1 MSLPSPKVITL
12 PPNTLRAKGS
22 GLSLRYGTAK
32 SPFGPCLLAWTSQ
45 GICLIHFLDGQ
56 AAQADII
63 IKHLWPQASAQQS
76 QSEAL
81 SLAASIFAA
90 GGPTKP
96 PHIILSGTPFQL
108 KAWRALLDIPFGETR
123 SYGQL
128 AQAMGSPSAA
138 RAAGS
143 AIGANL
149 LGYLVP
155 CHRIIRDTGQT
166 GQYRWGAQRKVAI
179 LNWEATQ
186 LAAAQA
192 NR

>member
-1 MSLPSPKVITL
+1 MFAGLDE
-12 PPNTLRAKGS
+12 S
-22 GLSLRYGTAK
+22 GD
-32 SPFGPCLLAWTSQ
+32 LLAPLSGWS
-45 GICLIHFLDGQ
+45 GGSSRHHYQ
-56 AAQADII
+56 A
-63 IKHLWPQASAQQS
+63 P
-76 QSEAL
+76 
-81 SLAASIFAA
+81 LAASL
-90 GGPTKP
+90 GPTKP
-96 PHIILSGTPFQL
+96 NRSAIACPTKPPQIILSGTPFQL
-108 KAWRALLDIPFGETR
+108 KAWRALLEIPFGETR

-128 AQAMGSPSAA
+128 AEAMGSPSAA

>member
-1 MSLPSPKVITL
+1 
-12 PPNTLRAKGS
+12 
-22 GLSLRYGTAK
+22 
-32 SPFGPCLLAWTSQ
+32 
-45 GICLIHFLDGQ
+45 
-56 AAQADII
+56 
-63 IKHLWPQASAQQS
+63 
-76 QSEAL
+76 
-81 SLAASIFAA
+81 
-90 GGPTKP
+90 
-96 PHIILSGTPFQL
+96 LSGTPFQL

-128 AQAMGSPSAA
+128 AEAIGSPSAA

-155 CHRIIRDTGQT
+155 CHRIIRDTGQA